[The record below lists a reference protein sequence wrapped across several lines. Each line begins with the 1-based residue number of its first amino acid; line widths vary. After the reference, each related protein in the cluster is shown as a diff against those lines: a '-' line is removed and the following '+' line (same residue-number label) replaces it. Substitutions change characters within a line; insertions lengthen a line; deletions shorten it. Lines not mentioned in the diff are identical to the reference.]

1 MFKLELIEA
10 DGDLGIVLPD
20 AVLAKLGLGVGD
32 AVELDDLGDGRLLLR
47 RPVPSEGEVG

>member
-20 AVLAKLGLGVGD
+20 PVLAKLGLGVGD
-32 AVELDDLGDGRLLLR
+32 TVELDDLGDGRLLLR
-47 RPVPSEGEVG
+47 RPVLSEGEVG